1 MSKTVLIIVIAVIAA
16 AAGGGAYHVLT
27 QQQQPAAVAPPI
39 TQPHELP
46 HTASP
51 QKPAPDHGS
60 FQKRFQPSMPPAE
73 GK

>member
-1 MSKTVLIIVIAVIAA
+1 MSKSVLIIVIAVIAA

-27 QQQQPAAVAPPI
+27 QQQPAAVAPPI
-39 TQPHELP
+39 TPPHELP
-46 HTASP
+46 NTASP

-60 FQKRFQPSMPPAE
+60 FQNRFQPSMPPAE